1 MAPEPPAP
9 RSSAANPADLPATEL
24 LRLYASRALSPVAVT
39 HAVIARAEAAEPR
52 LHALYAFVPDKA
64 LAAARASEAR
74 WMRGEALPLDGVPVT
89 IKENIATKG
98 VPMPLGTAARDDA
111 PPSAGDAPATA
122 RLREDGAVILA
133 HTTMPDYGMLS
144 SGLSSFHPL
153 TRNPWDLT
161 KGPGGSS
168 AGAGAA
174 TAAGYGPLHLGTDIG
189 GSIRLP
195 AAWCGVVGL
204 KPSYGRVPLDPP
216 YYGRCAGPL
225 TRSVADAALMMRT
238 LSRPDAR
245 DPTALPP
252 ADLSWLD
259 LDGLDVEGLRL
270 GLVMEAGAGLPLDPA
285 NRAVIEA
292 AARLLGEAGA
302 IVEPVPPFL
311 TQAMLDGLDLFWR
324 QRASLD
330 IEALD
335 EARRA
340 RVLPFIRDW
349 AAGGRSLSGAM
360 VFHGMSQMAAMR
372 DAALTAIRPY
382 DFLIGPVSPNPPFP
396 AEHASPTNDPARA
409 MAHIAYT
416 VPFNMS
422 EQPAI
427 SVPAGFTPDGLPVGL
442 QIAGRRFDDVGVL
455 RLARAFERIRPALR
469 PWPVEG

>member
-1 MAPEPPAP
+1 MDHQPPA
-9 RSSAANPADLPATEL
+9 AHLGDLPATDL
-24 LRLYASRALSPVAVT
+24 LALYARRALSPVAVIE
-39 HAVIARAEAAEPR
+39 AVIARAETAEPTLR
-52 LHALYAFVPDKA
+52 ALYAFAPEQA

-89 IKENIATKG
+89 VKENVATEG
-98 VPMPLGTAARDDA
+98 VPMPLGTGARHDAAPSPIDA
-111 PPSAGDAPATA
+111 PPAA
-122 RLREDGAVILA
+122 RLREDGAVIFA
-133 HTTMPDYGMLS
+133 KTTMPDYGMLS

-153 TRNPWDLT
+153 TRNPWDPAR
-161 KGPGGSS
+161 GPGGSS
-168 AGAGAA
+168 AGSGAA
-174 TAAGYGPLHLGTDIG
+174 AAAGYGPLHLGTDIG
-189 GSIRLP
+189 GSVRLP

-204 KPSYGRVPLDPP
+204 KPSHGRVPIDPP

-225 TRSVADAALMMRT
+225 TRTVADTALMMRT

-245 DPTALPP
+245 DATALPP
-252 ADLSWLD
+252 ADLPWGD
-259 LDGLDVEGLRL
+259 LDGLNLKGLRL

-285 NRAVIEA
+285 NRDVVEA
-292 AARLLGEAGA
+292 AARLLAAAGA
-302 IVEPVPPFL
+302 VVEPVRPFL

-349 AAGGRSLSGAM
+349 AAGGRDLSGAA

-372 DAALTAIRPY
+372 DAALVAIRPY

-427 SVPAGFTPDGLPVGL
+427 SVPAGFTPEGLPVGL

-469 PWPVEG
+469 PWPAVG

>member
-1 MAPEPPAP
+1 MAQP
-9 RSSAANPADLPATEL
+9 SAANPADLPATEL
-24 LRLYASRALSPVAVT
+24 LRLYASRALSPVAVAE
-39 HAVIARAEAAEPR
+39 AVIARAEAAEPH
-52 LHALYAFVPDKA
+52 LHALYAFAPEAA
-64 LAAARASEAR
+64 LDAARASEAR

-89 IKENIATKG
+89 IKENIAVEG
-98 VPMPLGTAARDDA
+98 VPMPLGTAARDDV
-111 PPSAGDAPATA
+111 PPSPRDAPATA
-122 RLREDGAVILA
+122 RLREDGAVIVA
-133 HTTMPDYGMLS
+133 CTTMPDYGMLS

-168 AGAGAA
+168 AGSGAA
-174 TAAGYGPLHLGTDIG
+174 AAAGYGPIHLGTDIG

-195 AAWCGVVGL
+195 ASWCGVVGH
-204 KPSYGRVPLDPP
+204 KPSHGRVPLDNAF
-216 YYGRCAGPL
+216 YGRCAGPL
-225 TRSVADAALMMRT
+225 TRSVADAALAMRSI
-238 LSRPDAR
+238 SRPDDR

-252 ADLSWLD
+252 ADLPWLD
-259 LDGLDVEGLRL
+259 LDGPALKGLRL
-270 GLVMEAGAGLPLDPA
+270 GLVMESGAGLPLDPG

-292 AARLLGEAGA
+292 AVRLLTEAGA
-302 IVEPVPPFL
+302 IVEPVPAYL
-311 TQAMLDGLDLFWR
+311 SQKMLDGLDLFWR

-349 AAGGRSLSGAM
+349 AAGGWDLSGAA
-360 VFHGMSQMAAMR
+360 VFHGMGQMAAMR
-372 DAALTAIRPY
+372 DAALAAIRPF

-427 SVPAGFTPDGLPVGL
+427 SVPAGFTPEGLPVGL
-442 QIAGRRFDDVGVL
+442 QIVGKRFDDVGVL
-455 RLARAFERIRPALR
+455 RLARAFEAIRPALR
-469 PWPVEG
+469 PWPVVA

>member
-1 MAPEPPAP
+1 MP
-9 RSSAANPADLPATEL
+9 SQLSAQPSATNPADLPATEL
-24 LRLYASRALSPVAVT
+24 LALYARRALSPVAVAE
-39 HAVIARAEAAEPR
+39 AVIARAEASEPA
-52 LHALYAFVPDKA
+52 LHALYAFAPEQA

-89 IKENIATKG
+89 IKENVATEG

-111 PPSAGDAPATA
+111 PPSPADAPAAA
-122 RLREDGAVILA
+122 RLREDGTVIVA
-133 HTTMPDYGMLS
+133 RTTMPDYGMLS

-153 TRNPWDLT
+153 TRNPWNLA

-168 AGAGAA
+168 AGSGAA
-174 TAAGYGPLHLGTDIG
+174 AAAGYGPLHLGTDIG

-195 AAWCGVVGL
+195 ASWCGVVGL
-204 KPSYGRVPLDPP
+204 KPSHGRVPLDPP

-225 TRSVADAALMMRT
+225 TRTVADAALMMRT

-252 ADLSWLD
+252 SDLPWDD
-259 LDGLDVEGLRL
+259 LDGLDLTGLRL

-285 NRAVIEA
+285 NRAVVEA
-292 AARLLGEAGA
+292 AARLLAEAGA
-302 IVEPVPPFL
+302 VVEPVPAFL

-330 IEALD
+330 IEALE

-349 AAGGRSLSGAM
+349 AAGGQSLSGAA

-372 DAALTAIRPY
+372 DAALAAIRPF

-427 SVPAGFTPDGLPVGL
+427 AVPAGFTPDGLPVGL

-455 RLARAFERIRPALR
+455 RLARAFETIRPALR
-469 PWPVEG
+469 PWPVVG

>member
-1 MAPEPPAP
+1 MATPP
-9 RSSAANPADLPATEL
+9 SATNPADLTATAL
-24 LRLYASRALSPVAVT
+24 LSLYASRALSPVAVT
-39 HAVIARAEAAEPR
+39 QAVIARAEAAEPQ
-52 LHALYAFVPDKA
+52 LHALYAFAPEAA

-74 WMRGEALPLDGVPVT
+74 WMKGEALPLDGVPVT

-111 PPSAGDAPATA
+111 PPSPRDAPATA
-122 RLREDGAVILA
+122 RLREDGAVIVA
-133 HTTMPDYGMLS
+133 CTTMPDYGMLS

-153 TRNPWDLT
+153 ARNPWDLT

-174 TAAGYGPLHLGTDIG
+174 AAAGYGPIHLGTDIG

-195 AAWCGVVGL
+195 ASWCGIVGH
-204 KPSYGRVPLDPP
+204 KPSHGRVPLDNAF
-216 YYGRCAGPL
+216 YGRCAGPL
-225 TRSVADAALMMRT
+225 TRSVADAALAMRSI
-238 LSRPDAR
+238 SRPDDR

-252 ADLSWLD
+252 AALPWLD
-259 LDGLDVEGLRL
+259 LDGLELKGLRL
-270 GLVMEAGAGLPLDPA
+270 GLVMESAAGLPLDPA
-285 NRAVIEA
+285 NRAVVEA
-292 AARLLGEAGA
+292 AVRLLAEAGA
-302 IVEPVPPFL
+302 IVDPVPAFL
-311 TQAMLDGLDLFWR
+311 SQAMLDGLDLFWR

-349 AAGGRSLSGAM
+349 AAGGRGLSGAA

-372 DAALTAIRPY
+372 DAALAAVRPF

-396 AEHASPTNDPARA
+396 AEHASTTNDPARA

-442 QIAGRRFDDVGVL
+442 QIAGKRFDDVGVL

-469 PWPVEG
+469 PWPVVG

>member
-1 MAPEPPAP
+1 MDQPT
-9 RSSAANPADLPATEL
+9 STTLADLPATEL
-24 LRLYASRALSPVAVT
+24 LTLYASRAVSPVAVT
-39 HAVIARAEAAEPR
+39 QAVIARAEAAEPR
-52 LHALYAFVPDKA
+52 LHALYAFAPDAA

-74 WMRGEALPLDGVPVT
+74 WMTGEALPLDGVPVT
-89 IKENIATKG
+89 IKENIAVEG
-98 VPMPLGTAARDDA
+98 VPMPLGTAARNDA
-111 PPSAGDAPATA
+111 PPSPRDAPATA

-133 HTTMPDYGMLS
+133 STTMPDYGMLS
-144 SGLSSFHPL
+144 SGLSSVHPL
-153 TRNPWDLT
+153 TRNPWDLA

-168 AGAGAA
+168 AGSGAA
-174 TAAGYGPLHLGTDIG
+174 AAAGYGPIHLGTDIG

-195 AAWCGVVGL
+195 ASWCGVVGL
-204 KPSYGRVPLDPP
+204 KPSHGRVPLDNAF
-216 YYGRCAGPL
+216 YGRCAGPL
-225 TRSVADAALMMRT
+225 TRTVADTALTMRSI
-238 LSRPDAR
+238 SRPDDR
-245 DPTALPP
+245 DPTGLPP
-252 ADLSWLD
+252 ADLPWLD
-259 LDGLDVEGLRL
+259 LDGLDLTGLRL
-270 GLVMEAGAGLPLDPA
+270 GLVMDTAAGLPLDPA
-285 NRAVIEA
+285 NRAVVEA
-292 AARLLGEAGA
+292 AVRLLAEAGA
-302 IVEPVPPFL
+302 VIEPVPAFL
-311 TQAMLDGLDLFWR
+311 TQEMLDGLDLFWR

-330 IEALD
+330 IDALD

-349 AAGGRSLSGAM
+349 AAGGRNASGAAI
-360 VFHGMSQMAAMR
+360 FRGMSQMAAMR
-372 DAALTAIRPY
+372 DAALAAIRPY

-469 PWPVEG
+469 PWPIVA

>member
-1 MAPEPPAP
+1 MDQPTP
-9 RSSAANPADLPATEL
+9 SATLADLTATEL
-24 LRLYASRALSPVAVT
+24 LALYARRTVSPVAVT
-39 HAVIARAEAAEPR
+39 QAVIARAEAQEPH
-52 LHALYAFVPDKA
+52 LHALYAFAPEAA

-74 WMRGEALPLDGVPVT
+74 WMKGEALPLDGVPVT

-111 PPSAGDAPATA
+111 PPSPADAPATA

-133 HTTMPDYGMLS
+133 STTMPDYGMLS

-153 TRNPWDLT
+153 TRNPWDLAR
-161 KGPGGSS
+161 GPGGSS
-168 AGAGAA
+168 AGSGAA
-174 TAAGYGPLHLGTDIG
+174 AAAGYGPIHLGTDIG

-195 AAWCGVVGL
+195 ASWCGVVGH
-204 KPSYGRVPLDPP
+204 KPSHGRVPIDNAF
-216 YYGRCAGPL
+216 YGRCAGPL
-225 TRSVADAALMMRT
+225 TRSVADAALAMRSV
-238 LSRPDAR
+238 SRPDDR
-245 DPTALPP
+245 DPTGLPP
-252 ADLSWLD
+252 ADLPWLD
-259 LDGLDVEGLRL
+259 LDGPDLTGLRL
-270 GLVMEAGAGLPLDPA
+270 GLVMEAGAGLPLDPG

-292 AARLLGEAGA
+292 AVALLEQAGA
-302 IVEPVPPFL
+302 IVEPVPAFL
-311 TQAMLDGLDLFWR
+311 TQEMLDGLDRFWR

-349 AAGGRSLSGAM
+349 AAGGRALSGAA
-360 VFHGMSQMAAMR
+360 VFHGMGQMAAMR
-372 DAALTAIRPY
+372 DAALAAIQPF

-409 MAHIAYT
+409 MHHIAYT

-469 PWPVEG
+469 PWPVVA

>member
-1 MAPEPPAP
+1 MAPEP
-9 RSSAANPADLPATEL
+9 SATNLADLPATAL
-24 LRLYASRALSPVAVT
+24 LRLYARRALSPVAVT
-39 HAVIARAEAAEPR
+39 QAVIARAEAAEPH
-52 LHALYAFVPDKA
+52 LHALYAFAPEAA

-74 WMRGEALPLDGVPVT
+74 WMKAEPLPLDGVPVT
-89 IKENIATKG
+89 IKENVARQG

-111 PPSAGDAPATA
+111 VPSPIDAPATA

-133 HTTMPDYGMLS
+133 ATTMPDYGMLS

-153 TRNPWDLT
+153 TRNPWDLA

-168 AGAGAA
+168 SGAGAA
-174 TAAGYGPLHLGTDIG
+174 AGAGYGPLHLGTDIG

-195 AAWCGVVGL
+195 ASWCGVVGL
-204 KPSYGRVPLDPP
+204 KPSHGRVPLDPP

-225 TRSVADAALMMRT
+225 ARSVADAALMMRT
-238 LSRPDAR
+238 LSRPDER
-245 DPTALPP
+245 DATALPP
-252 ADLSWLD
+252 ADLPWLD
-259 LDGLDVEGLRL
+259 LNGMALEGLRL

-292 AARLLGEAGA
+292 AARLLAEAGA
-302 IVEPVPPFL
+302 IVEPVPAFL
-311 TQAMLDGLDLFWR
+311 TPSMLDGLDLFWR

-335 EARRA
+335 ENRRA

-349 AAGGRSLSGAM
+349 AAGGRDLSGAA

-372 DAALTAIRPY
+372 DAALAAIRPF

-427 SVPAGFTPDGLPVGL
+427 SVPAGVTPGGLPVGL

-455 RLARAFERIRPALR
+455 RLARAVERIRPALP
-469 PWPVEG
+469 PWPAVG

>member
-1 MAPEPPAP
+1 MAPEP
-9 RSSAANPADLPATEL
+9 SCANLADLPATEL
-24 LRLYASRALSPVAVT
+24 LRLYARRALSPLAVT
-39 HAVIARAEAAEPR
+39 QSVIARAEAAEPH
-52 LHALYAFVPDKA
+52 LHALYAFAPEAA

-74 WMRGEALPLDGVPVT
+74 WMKAEPLPLDGVPVT
-89 IKENIATKG
+89 IKENVARQG

-111 PPSAGDAPATA
+111 APSPIDAPATA

-133 HTTMPDYGMLS
+133 ATTMPDYGMLS

-153 TRNPWDLT
+153 TRNPWDLA

-168 AGAGAA
+168 SGAGAA
-174 TAAGYGPLHLGTDIG
+174 AAAGYGPLHLGTDIG

-195 AAWCGVVGL
+195 ASWCGVVGL
-204 KPSYGRVPLDPP
+204 KPSHGRVPLDPP

-225 TRSVADAALMMRT
+225 ARSVADAALMMRT
-238 LSRPDAR
+238 LSRPDER
-245 DPTALPP
+245 DATALPP
-252 ADLSWLD
+252 ADLPWLD
-259 LDGLDVEGLRL
+259 LDGMALKGLRL

-285 NRAVIEA
+285 NRAVIET
-292 AARLLGEAGA
+292 AARLLAEAGA
-302 IVEPVPPFL
+302 IVEPVPAFL
-311 TQAMLDGLDLFWR
+311 TPSMLDGLDLFWR

-335 EARRA
+335 ENRRA

-349 AAGGRSLSGAM
+349 AAGGRNLSGAA

-372 DAALTAIRPY
+372 DAALAAIRPF

-427 SVPAGFTPDGLPVGL
+427 SVPAGVTPGGLPVGL

-455 RLARAFERIRPALR
+455 RLARAVERIRPALP
-469 PWPVEG
+469 PWPAVG

>member
-1 MAPEPPAP
+1 MAPEP
-9 RSSAANPADLPATEL
+9 SCANLADLPATEL
-24 LRLYASRALSPVAVT
+24 LRLYARRALSPVAVT
-39 HAVIARAEAAEPR
+39 QAVIARAEAAEPH
-52 LHALYAFVPDKA
+52 LHALYAFAPEAA

-74 WMRGEALPLDGVPVT
+74 WMKAEPLPLDGVPVT
-89 IKENIATKG
+89 IKENVARQG

-111 PPSAGDAPATA
+111 VPSPIDAPATA
-122 RLREDGAVILA
+122 HLREDGAVILA
-133 HTTMPDYGMLS
+133 ATTMPDYGMLS

-153 TRNPWDLT
+153 TRNPWDLA

-168 AGAGAA
+168 SGAGAA
-174 TAAGYGPLHLGTDIG
+174 AAAGYGPLHLGTDIG

-195 AAWCGVVGL
+195 ASWCGVVGL
-204 KPSYGRVPLDPP
+204 KPSHGRVPLDPP

-225 TRSVADAALMMRT
+225 ARSVADAALMMRT
-238 LSRPDAR
+238 LSRPDER
-245 DPTALPP
+245 DATALPP
-252 ADLSWLD
+252 ADLPWLD
-259 LDGLDVEGLRL
+259 LDGMALKGLRL

-292 AARLLGEAGA
+292 AARLLAEAGA
-302 IVEPVPPFL
+302 IVEPVPAFL
-311 TQAMLDGLDLFWR
+311 TPSMLDGLDLFWR

-335 EARRA
+335 EGRRA

-349 AAGGRSLSGAM
+349 AAGGRSLSGAA

-372 DAALTAIRPY
+372 DAALAAIRPF

-427 SVPAGFTPDGLPVGL
+427 SVPAGVTPGGLPVGL

-455 RLARAFERIRPALR
+455 RLARAVERIRPALP
-469 PWPVEG
+469 PWPAVG

>member
-1 MAPEPPAP
+1 MDH
-9 RSSAANPADLPATEL
+9 SSNLADLPATEL
-24 LRLYASRALSPVAVT
+24 LRLYASRTLSPVAVT
-39 HAVIARAEAAEPR
+39 EAVIARAEAAEPR
-52 LHALYAFVPDKA
+52 LHALYAFAPEAA
-64 LAAARASEAR
+64 LDAARASEAR

-89 IKENIATKG
+89 IKENIAVAG

-111 PPSAGDAPATA
+111 PPSPRDAPATA
-122 RLREDGAVILA
+122 RLREDGAVIVA
-133 HTTMPDYGMLS
+133 CTTMPDFGMLS

-168 AGAGAA
+168 AGSGAA
-174 TAAGYGPLHLGTDIG
+174 AAAGYGPIHLGTDIG

-195 AAWCGVVGL
+195 ASWCGVVGH
-204 KPSYGRVPLDPP
+204 KPSHGRVPLDNAF
-216 YYGRCAGPL
+216 YGRCAGPL
-225 TRSVADAALMMRT
+225 TRSVADAALAMRT
-238 LSRPDAR
+238 ISRPDDR

-252 ADLSWLD
+252 ADLPWLD
-259 LDGLDVEGLRL
+259 LDGLELKGLRL
-270 GLVMEAGAGLPLDPA
+270 GLVMESGAGLPLDPG
-285 NRAVIEA
+285 NRAVVEA
-292 AARLLGEAGA
+292 ALRLLAEAGA
-302 IVEPVPPFL
+302 VVEPVPAFL
-311 TQAMLDGLDLFWR
+311 TQGMLDGLDLFWR

-349 AAGGRSLSGAM
+349 AAGGRSLSGAA
-360 VFHGMSQMAAMR
+360 VFHGMGQMAAMR
-372 DAALTAIRPY
+372 DAALAAIRPF
-382 DFLIGPVSPNPPFP
+382 DFLVGPVSPNPPFP

-427 SVPAGFTPDGLPVGL
+427 SVPAGFTPAGLPVGL
-442 QIAGRRFDDVGVL
+442 QIVGKRFDDVGVL
-455 RLARAFERIRPALR
+455 RLARAFEKIRPALR
-469 PWPVEG
+469 PWPVAA

>member
-1 MAPEPPAP
+1 MAPEP
-9 RSSAANPADLPATEL
+9 SATNLADLPATEL
-24 LRLYASRALSPVAVT
+24 LRLYARRALSPVAVT
-39 HAVIARAEAAEPR
+39 QAVIARAEAAEPH
-52 LHALYAFVPDKA
+52 LHALYAFAPEAA

-74 WMRGEALPLDGVPVT
+74 WMKAEPLPLDGVPVT
-89 IKENIATKG
+89 IKENVARQG

-111 PPSAGDAPATA
+111 VPSPIDAPATA

-133 HTTMPDYGMLS
+133 ATTMPDYGMLS

-153 TRNPWDLT
+153 TRNPWDLA

-168 AGAGAA
+168 SGAGAA
-174 TAAGYGPLHLGTDIG
+174 AGAGYGPLHLGTDIG

-195 AAWCGVVGL
+195 ASWCGVVGL
-204 KPSYGRVPLDPP
+204 KPSHGRVPLDPP

-225 TRSVADAALMMRT
+225 ARSVADAALMMRT
-238 LSRPDAR
+238 LSRPDDR
-245 DPTALPP
+245 DATALPP
-252 ADLSWLD
+252 ADLPWLD
-259 LDGLDVEGLRL
+259 LDGMALEGLRL

-292 AARLLGEAGA
+292 AARLLAEAGA
-302 IVEPVPPFL
+302 IVEPVPAFL
-311 TQAMLDGLDLFWR
+311 TPSMLDGLDLFWR

-335 EARRA
+335 ENRRA

-349 AAGGRSLSGAM
+349 AAGGRNLSGAA

-372 DAALTAIRPY
+372 DAALAAIRPF

-427 SVPAGFTPDGLPVGL
+427 SVPAGVTPGGLPVGL

-455 RLARAFERIRPALR
+455 RLARAVERIRPALP
-469 PWPVEG
+469 PWPAVG